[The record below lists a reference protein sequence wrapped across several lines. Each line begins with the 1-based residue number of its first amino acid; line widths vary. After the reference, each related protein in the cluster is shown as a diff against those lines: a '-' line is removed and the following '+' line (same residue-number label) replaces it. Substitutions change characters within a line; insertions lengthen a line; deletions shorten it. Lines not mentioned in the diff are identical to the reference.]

1 MMIVKV
7 EYDINTG
14 DYYIPIPEEF
24 YSTLTELG
32 WNPGDDIEWIENG
45 NGSYTLKKVEENE

>member
-1 MMIVKV
+1 MIVNI
-7 EYDINTG
+7 EYDVNTG

-32 WNPGDDIEWIENG
+32 LNPGDEIEWIENG
-45 NGSYTLKKVEENE
+45 NGSYTLKKVEKNE